1 MGRVLRAGLTL
12 LEVPVCL
19 ALRVPRLVWAGLL
32 GCARAL
38 GLAPKWLGA
47 WEQLGLSA
55 ATWTDL
61 FLSCLHGL
69 MLAALLLLLL
79 VWRLYRKAQCCSL
92 GRLPRKVGEG
102 GVAGPGVGGQT
113 WDTWPGLG
121 WAGLGRVDLGHRA
134 WAGLGGRGGGQAA
147 WQVSSRQP
155 PAHPLAPSPPGSAGE
170 PRGAEVT
177 GAAEESVLVGGEHA
191 SAHLLAPGLPH
202 HLDHLPRLPPA
213 AGRLR
218 AHSPAGPSPGG

>member
-12 LEVPVCL
+12 LEVPVYL

-38 GLAPKWLGA
+38 GLAPKRLGV

-61 FLSCLHGL
+61 LQSCLHSL

-79 VWRLYRKAQCCSL
+79 VWRLYQKAQCCSL

-102 GVAGPGVGGQT
+102 G
-113 WDTWPGLG
+113 
-121 WAGLGRVDLGHRA
+121 
-134 WAGLGGRGGGQAA
+134 RG
-147 WQVSSRQP
+147 
-155 PAHPLAPSPPGSAGE
+155 
-170 PRGAEVT
+170 
-177 GAAEESVLVGGEHA
+177 
-191 SAHLLAPGLPH
+191 
-202 HLDHLPRLPPA
+202 
-213 AGRLR
+213 
-218 AHSPAGPSPGG
+218 

>member
-1 MGRVLRAGLTL
+1 ML

-38 GLAPKWLGA
+38 GLALKWLGA

-102 GVAGPGVGGQT
+102 GH
-113 WDTWPGLG
+113 G
-121 WAGLGRVDLGHRA
+121 WAGGVRADLGHWA
-134 WAGLGGRGGGQAA
+134 WAGLGWGVVGVVLAARQRGM
-147 WQVSSRQP
+147 
-155 PAHPLAPSPPGSAGE
+155 
-170 PRGAEVT
+170 
-177 GAAEESVLVGGEHA
+177 
-191 SAHLLAPGLPH
+191 
-202 HLDHLPRLPPA
+202 
-213 AGRLR
+213 
-218 AHSPAGPSPGG
+218 

>member
-19 ALRVPRLVWAGLL
+19 ALRVPRLVWTGLL

-61 FLSCLHGL
+61 FLSCLHSL

-79 VWRLYRKAQCCSL
+79 VWRHQFENHCS
-92 GRLPRKVGEG
+92 
-102 GVAGPGVGGQT
+102 
-113 WDTWPGLG
+113 
-121 WAGLGRVDLGHRA
+121 
-134 WAGLGGRGGGQAA
+134 
-147 WQVSSRQP
+147 SINY
-155 PAHPLAPSPPGSAGE
+155 
-170 PRGAEVT
+170 
-177 GAAEESVLVGGEHA
+177 
-191 SAHLLAPGLPH
+191 
-202 HLDHLPRLPPA
+202 
-213 AGRLR
+213 
-218 AHSPAGPSPGG
+218 

>member
-19 ALRVPRLVWAGLL
+19 ALRMPRLVWAGLL

-38 GLAPKWLGA
+38 GLAPKRLGA

-61 FLSCLHGL
+61 LLSCLHSL

-102 GVAGPGVGGQT
+102 GRGWAGGFRPGT
-113 WDTWPGLG
+113 LGLG
-121 WAGLGRVDLGHRA
+121 WAGLGRVDLGPRA
-134 WAGLGGRGGGQAA
+134 WAGLGGRGGGPSGQAA
-147 WQVSSRQP
+147 
-155 PAHPLAPSPPGSAGE
+155 
-170 PRGAEVT
+170 
-177 GAAEESVLVGGEHA
+177 
-191 SAHLLAPGLPH
+191 
-202 HLDHLPRLPPA
+202 
-213 AGRLR
+213 
-218 AHSPAGPSPGG
+218 

>member
-1 MGRVLRAGLTL
+1 LGLTQEAQGFHPPSKIAGCPVGRVLRAGLTL

-38 GLAPKWLGA
+38 GLGPKWLGA

-61 FLSCLHGL
+61 FLSCLHSL

-79 VWRLYRKAQCCSL
+79 VWRLYQKAQCCSL

-102 GVAGPGVGGQT
+102 GCWLGWGAQTLNAGL
-113 WDTWPGLG
+113 GLG
-121 WAGLGRVDLGHRA
+121 WGVMG
-134 WAGLGGRGGGQAA
+134 
-147 WQVSSRQP
+147 
-155 PAHPLAPSPPGSAGE
+155 PLAARQCGM
-170 PRGAEVT
+170 
-177 GAAEESVLVGGEHA
+177 
-191 SAHLLAPGLPH
+191 
-202 HLDHLPRLPPA
+202 
-213 AGRLR
+213 
-218 AHSPAGPSPGG
+218 

>member
-1 MGRVLRAGLTL
+1 MGLTREAQGFHPPPKIAGCPVGRVLRAGLTL

-38 GLAPKWLGA
+38 GLGPKWLGA

-61 FLSCLHGL
+61 FLSCLHSL

-79 VWRLYRKAQCCSL
+79 VWRLYQKAQCCSL

-102 GVAGPGVGGQT
+102 GCRLGWGAQTLDAG
-113 WDTWPGLG
+113 PGLG
-121 WAGLGRVDLGHRA
+121 WGVTG
-134 WAGLGGRGGGQAA
+134 
-147 WQVSSRQP
+147 
-155 PAHPLAPSPPGSAGE
+155 PLAARQCGM
-170 PRGAEVT
+170 
-177 GAAEESVLVGGEHA
+177 
-191 SAHLLAPGLPH
+191 
-202 HLDHLPRLPPA
+202 
-213 AGRLR
+213 
-218 AHSPAGPSPGG
+218 